1 MKRSGMVRR
10 FTLRGLTAGAV
21 AAIVG
26 YSLTSYLDPTVFLP
40 MLSVFAFC
48 Q

>member
-1 MKRSGMVRR
+1 MKHSGMVRR
-10 FTLRGLTAGAV
+10 FALRGLTAGTV

-26 YSLTSYLDPTVFLP
+26 YSFMAYLDPTVFLP
-40 MLSVFAFC
+40 MLNVFAFC